1 MRKKHQHIIP
11 QVYLRQFGF
20 TKFRNEWFVSVKNQK
35 NGKWEDRE
43 VRRFLVG
50 KEFYTLSVYRNIS
63 DLILENDLNG
73 KIENRLPKI
82 IDYLNYIASG
92 DKIHRAIHMDIAET
106 TANFLCR
113 SELVINWL
121 KGWYT
126 RSDVRFFFD
135 MITDG
140 QFEGEISNDH
150 IFNVTMSFQE
160 KDKTLTLMVF
170 LMQHIKLILCNAK
183 MTIFRNQSDFH
194 LLTSNN
200 PVNLVNVGIG
210 DLPNPNM
217 EIYFPLSKDYLIY
230 FYWDSSI
237 TIVETIKPILQNDT
251 VHDLNE
257 DLYTHFTLN
266 ILASFAD
273 KFIILPTDK
282 SNLGR

>member
-50 KEFYTLSVYRNIS
+50 KEFYTLSIYRNIS
-63 DLILENDLNG
+63 NLILENDLNG

-92 DKIHRAIHMDIAET
+92 DKIHRAIHMDLAET

-126 RSDVRFFFD
+126 RSDVRLFFD
-135 MITDG
+135 IITEG
-140 QFEGEISNDH
+140 QFGEEISPDH
-150 IFNVTMSFQE
+150 IFNVTMSYPE

-183 MTIFRNQSDFH
+183 MTIFKNQSHFY

-200 PVNLVNVGIG
+200 PVNLVNVGLG
-210 DLPNPNM
+210 ELPVHKM
-217 EIYFPLSKDYLIY
+217 EIYFPLTKDYLIY
-230 FYWDSSI
+230 FYWDESVIEVESI
-237 TIVETIKPILQNDT
+237 KSILENDSIQ
-251 VHDLNE
+251 DINE
-257 DLYTHFTLN
+257 ELYNHFALN
-266 ILASFAD
+266 ILTPFAD
-273 KFIILPTDK
+273 KVIILPTDK